1 MKGTEKQIKW
11 AEDIKA
17 AMIPAMDW
25 AIENAPAQVRHIYET
40 IRTAIDEAEYA
51 GDLIEVFGE
60 TAKGKTIQ
68 EIVKKVTLQAR
79 DRMGIT
85 QNYTAR
91 QRALLGK

>member
-17 AMIPAMDW
+17 TMIPAMDW

-40 IRTAIDEAEYA
+40 IRTAIDEAECA

-60 TAKGKTIQ
+60 TAKRKTIQ
-68 EIVKKVTLQAR
+68 EIVKEVSRQVR
-79 DRMGIT
+79 DRMGIA